1 MKNIANML
9 TMARILLLPVI
20 ILLLFVHANWASWSV
35 LVLYILG
42 ALTDWLDGWVARKYN
57 QVSAFGT
64 FLDPISDKI
73 FVVTILLMLIATDR
87 IEDLM
92 VLPVIIILVRE
103 FVVAGIREFLG
114 PKGIKLPVT
123 NLAKWKTAIQMVA
136 TGMLILEPVSS
147 IIAFSGN
154 LLLCAA
160 AILTAVTGWGYVKA
174 AWQHV

>member
-20 ILLLFVHANWASWSV
+20 ILLLFVHADWASWSV

-57 QVSAFGT
+57 QISAFGT

-123 NLAKWKTAIQMVA
+123 NLAKWKTAAQMIA
-136 TGMLILEPVSS
+136 TGMLILEPVSLT
-147 IIAFSGN
+147 IAFSGDFM
-154 LLLCAA
+154 LWVAA
-160 AILTAVTGWGYVKA
+160 LLTAVTGWGYVKA